1 MVIGKFEIDNVSSK
15 KVSGDLIEV
24 VSITVNT
31 QIGWPTTLHV
41 NVLLPTS
48 FNIIYLQNYN
58 VYNYNKFVRT

>member
-24 VSITVNT
+24 VSITVYT
-31 QIGWPTTLHV
+31 QIVWPGNLHV

-58 VYNYNKFVRT
+58 VCNYNRFDRN